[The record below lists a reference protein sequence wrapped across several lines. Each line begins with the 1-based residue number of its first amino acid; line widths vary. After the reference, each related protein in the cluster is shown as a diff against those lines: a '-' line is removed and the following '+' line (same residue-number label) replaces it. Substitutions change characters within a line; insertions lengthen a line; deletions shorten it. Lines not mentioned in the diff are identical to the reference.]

1 MKDLLGV
8 CLSGLCILHCLFTPV
23 LLALGG
29 VGLIGAWFESEWVHY
44 LLLAPISLI
53 LAWSLPLSWVKHR
66 NMKPLLIGGLGF
78 SLLLLSLFVPESA
91 EPVLA
96 VLGGFILIAAHLL
109 NRRLLNT
116 HIPQPLANSL

>member
-8 CLSGLCILHCLFTPV
+8 CLSGLCILHCLVTPI

-44 LLLAPISLI
+44 LLLAPISLM
-53 LAWSLPLSWVKHR
+53 LVWSLPSSWIKHR
-66 NMKPLLIGGLGF
+66 NTKPLLIGGLGF
-78 SLLLLSLFVPESA
+78 SLLLTSLFVPESA
-91 EPVLA
+91 EPVVA
-96 VLGGFILIAAHLL
+96 VLAGLILIAAHLL

-116 HIPQPLANSL
+116 LTPHSLAS

>member
-29 VGLIGAWFESEWVHY
+29 VGMIGSWLGSEWVHY

-53 LAWSLPLSWVKHR
+53 LVWSLPLSWIKHR
-66 NMKPLLIGGLGF
+66 NTKPLLIGGLGF
-78 SLLLLSLFVPESA
+78 SLLLISLFVPESA
-91 EPVLA
+91 EPVIA
-96 VLGGFILIAAHLL
+96 VFAGLILIAAHLL

-116 HIPQPLANSL
+116 HTPHSLAS

>member
-29 VGLIGAWFESEWVHY
+29 VGMIGSWMGSEWVHY

-53 LAWSLPLSWVKHR
+53 LVWSLPLSWIKHR
-66 NMKPLLIGGLGF
+66 NTKPLLIGGLGF
-78 SLLLLSLFVPESA
+78 SLLLISLFVPESA
-91 EPVLA
+91 EPVIA
-96 VLGGFILIAAHLL
+96 VFAGLILIAAHLL

-116 HIPQPLANSL
+116 HTPHLLAS

>member
-8 CLSGLCILHCLFTPV
+8 CLSGLCIVHCLFTPV

-29 VGLIGAWFESEWVHY
+29 VGVIGAWFESDWVHY

-53 LAWSLPLSWVKHR
+53 LVWSLPLSWIKHR
-66 NMKPLLIGGLGF
+66 NARPLLIGGLGF
-78 SLLLLSLFVPESA
+78 SLLLISLFIPEPA
-91 EPVLA
+91 EPVIA
-96 VLGGFILIAAHLL
+96 VLAGLILITAHLM

-116 HIPQPLANSL
+116 HISHTMAN